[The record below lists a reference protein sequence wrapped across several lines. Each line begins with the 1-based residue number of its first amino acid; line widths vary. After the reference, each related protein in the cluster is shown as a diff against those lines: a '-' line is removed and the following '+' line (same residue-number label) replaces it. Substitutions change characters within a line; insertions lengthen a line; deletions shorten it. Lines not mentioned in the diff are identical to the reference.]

1 MSAIII
7 LLIIFFI
14 LLIFYQLYSLND
26 EPFFSQKIIEG
37 VENQYREYDPKLI
50 VQVDKNTS
58 NIEYLKD
65 QVDKIGNLD
74 TKVNN
79 LNSTVQTLQGQIQ
92 DLTTAQQSYLNPVLD
107 NPEDEEDDT
116 TTSLV
121 PQETNLDGSTDNTG
135 STDNIESTDNTG
147 SIE

>member
-26 EPFFSQKIIEG
+26 EPFFNQKIIEG

-65 QVDKIGNLD
+65 RVDKIGNLD
-74 TKVNN
+74 TTVNN
-79 LNSTVQTLQGQIQ
+79 LNFTVQTLQGQIQ

-116 TTSLV
+116 CEDDTCMLFFSALFC
-121 PQETNLDGSTDNTG
+121 QFSE
-135 STDNIESTDNTG
+135 
-147 SIE
+147 